1 MPDVRIREERSFA
14 ELLGQLSED
23 VSMLM
28 RQEVQLAKAEMSRK
42 ISRATTDV
50 VKLGAGSLVAL
61 LGGLTLVAAVVL
73 GLVALGVAAWLSAL
87 IVGAALGGAG
97 YAMLGAGLRDL
108 KRVDPTPHRTVDT
121 LKDDLQWVK
130 EQRS

>member
-28 RQEVQLAKAEMSRK
+28 RQEVQLAKAEMSQK
-42 ISRATTDV
+42 ISRATGDV
-50 VKLGAGSLVAL
+50 VKLGAGAIVAL
-61 LGGLTLVAAVVL
+61 IGGLTLVAAVVL
-73 GLVALGVAAWLSAL
+73 GLVALGVPPWLSAL
-87 IVGAALGGAG
+87 IVGAALGGIG
-97 YAMLGAGLRDL
+97 YSMLGKGAKDL
-108 KRVDPTPHRTVDT
+108 KRVDPTPHRTVST
-121 LKDDLQWVK
+121 LKDDLEWVK

>member
-1 MPDVRIREERSFA
+1 MPDVRVREERSFA

-28 RQEVQLAKAEMSRK
+28 RQEVQLAKAEMTRK
-42 ISRATTDV
+42 INRATTDV
-50 VKLGAGSLVAL
+50 VKLGTGGLVAL

-73 GLVALGVAAWLSAL
+73 GLVALGVAPWLTAL
-87 IVGAALGGAG
+87 LVGAALGGAG
-97 YAMLGAGLRDL
+97 YAMLGTGLRDL
-108 KRVDPTPHRTVDT
+108 KRVDPTPHRTVET
-121 LKDDLQWVK
+121 LKDDFQWVK

>member
-1 MPDVRIREERSFA
+1 MPDVRVREERSFG

-28 RQEVQLAKAEMSRK
+28 REEVRLAKAEMSQK
-42 ISRATTDV
+42 VNRATADV
-50 VKLGAGSLVAL
+50 VKLGAGALVAL
-61 LGGLTLVAAVVL
+61 AGGLALVAAVVL
-73 GLVALGVAAWLSAL
+73 GLVALGLAPWVSAL
-87 IVGAALGGAG
+87 IVAVVLGGSG
-97 YAMLGAGLRDL
+97 YVLLGNALKDLR
-108 KRVDPTPHRTVDT
+108 RVDPTPHRTVGT

>member
-1 MPDVRIREERSFA
+1 MLDVRVREERSFA

-28 RQEVQLAKAEMSRK
+28 RQEVQLAKAEMSHKLTRLTGDA
-42 ISRATTDV
+42 IT
-50 VKLGAGSLVAL
+50 LGAGALVAL
-61 LGGLTLVAAVVL
+61 VGGLTLVSAVVL
-73 GLVALGVAAWLSAL
+73 GLVAVGVPAWLSAL
-87 IVGAALGGAG
+87 IVGAVLGGVG
-97 YAMLGAGLRDL
+97 YSMLGRGARDM

-121 LKDDLQWVK
+121 LKDDLQWVR